1 MSNCFL
7 ERILNLT
14 VEELDF
20 SVRSYICLKRAG
32 INTVND
38 LVQKTSE
45 ELSSIEHLADKSYAE
60 IIRKLASLGFVL
72 RNENGRECKNF
83 VDLYYKLAIVLDDG
97 YCFDTFKMM
106 QEKLDSQIVPR
117 DIKPNSALIYGY
129 MDKTFGLSYRVLGLT
144 YYEDGDYTLVWP
156 NDNVGLTVRGD
167 SFKCFEIIP
176 IENKALLKRYFE
188 EIQIINSAYLP
199 NDVENI

>member
-14 VEELDF
+14 IEELDF
-20 SVRSYICLKRAG
+20 SVRSYVCLKRAG
-32 INTVND
+32 INTIND

-45 ELSSIEHLADKSYAE
+45 ELSLIDHLSEKSYAE
-60 IIRKLASLGFVL
+60 ILRKLASFGFVL
-72 RNENGRECKNF
+72 KKEKEEECKSF

-97 YCFDTFKMM
+97 YCFDTFEML
-106 QEKLDSQIVPR
+106 QEKLDSHIVPI
-117 DIKPNSALIYGY
+117 DIKPNSALVYGY
-129 MDKTFGLSYRVLGLT
+129 MDKTFGLSYRILGLT

-167 SFKCFEIIP
+167 SFKHCKIIP
-176 IENKALLKRYFE
+176 VENKALLKRYFR
-188 EIQIINSAYLP
+188 EIEIINSTYLP

>member
-1 MSNCFL
+1 MSNWFL

-20 SVRSYICLKRAG
+20 SVSSYVCLKRAG
-32 INTVND
+32 IHTVND

-45 ELSSIEHLADKSYAE
+45 ELSSIEHLAEKSYAE

-72 RNENGRECKNF
+72 KSDNSRECRNF
-83 VDLYYKLAIVLDDG
+83 VDLYYKLAIVLDEG
-97 YCFDTFKMM
+97 YCFDTFRMM
-106 QEKLDSQIVPR
+106 QEKLDSQIMPR
-117 DIKPNSALIYGY
+117 NIKPNSALVYGY

-144 YYEDGDYTLVWP
+144 YYENGDYTLVWP

-176 IENKALLKRYFE
+176 IENKALLKRYSE